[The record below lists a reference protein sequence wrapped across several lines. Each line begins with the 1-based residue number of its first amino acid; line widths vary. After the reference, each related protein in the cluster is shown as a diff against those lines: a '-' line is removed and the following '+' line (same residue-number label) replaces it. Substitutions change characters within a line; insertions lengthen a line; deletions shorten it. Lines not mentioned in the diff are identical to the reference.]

1 MVYDR
6 IIVYNHGNVGSM
18 VYVSDTSGLDELL
31 LTVDSTF
38 NVAVIDG
45 GRTGAFWGFLF
56 VWSGYTAVIA
66 SLGELV
72 SMIPTA
78 AGQYHWAYEL
88 SPPKYRKF
96 ISWFT
101 GWQIVLAW
109 QADFAA
115 VLYLCGI
122 LIQAMA
128 ALNYPGY
135 TPERYHAT
143 LILWLVIIA
152 SVLFNTTLARLLP
165 WVEGSILICHCLGF
179 IVVLVPIVYFGPHVP
194 AKDVFDQFVSSGGYS
209 NGSAFFV

>member
-1 MVYDR
+1 MHNY
-6 IIVYNHGNVGSM
+6 GNLGSL
-18 VYVSDTSGLDELL
+18 VYVCIPSTATSNEL
-31 LTVDSTF
+31 TSYSTF

-56 VWSGYTAVIA
+56 VWIGYTAVIA
-66 SLGELV
+66 SLSELV

-78 AGQYHWAYEL
+78 AGQYHWAHEL

-115 VLYLCGI
+115 VLYLSGI

-128 ALNYPGY
+128 VLNYPDY
-135 TPERYHAT
+135 TGQRYHST
-143 LILWLVIIA
+143 LILWAVIVA
-152 SVLFNTTLARLLP
+152 SVIFNTWLVKLLP
-165 WVEGSILICHCLGF
+165 WVENSILVIHCLGF

-194 AKDVFDQFVSSGGYS
+194 ARDVWDQFISSGGYS
-209 NGSAFFV
+209 DGTAFLV